1 MQRCYNPFIKK
12 ALVMTKKQKRI
23 ERLKELFLRQL
34 VNTGGNVL
42 QSCELS
48 GLARNTALRHKAKDA
63 GFREKWGKVA
73 KGELILNEGVS
84 RNGENLTKSYLFDD
98 KNLRNP
104 KITETVL
111 TANSEQPEQPLKRVK
126 FLAER
131 LTFLESQFKPDLM
144 RKYKHFTSAEIRAL
158 PRADRLEHFRQ
169 RLILDAINLEK
180 EKAQIENEWKEIEA
194 KRIELGTQE
203 NSLKTQQDPFDS
215 YSLW

>member
-1 MQRCYNPFIKK
+1 MQRYYNPFIKK

-63 GFREKWGKVA
+63 NFSEKWGKAA
-73 KGELILNEGVS
+73 KGKLIPNESVS
-84 RNGENLTKSYLFDD
+84 TDGENETKPFLFDG

-104 KITETVL
+104 KIPETVS
-111 TANSEQPEQPLKRVK
+111 NVDSEQSELPLKRIK
-126 FLAER
+126 FSAER
-131 LTFLESQFKPDLM
+131 LMFLESQFKPDLM
-144 RKYKHFTSAEIRAL
+144 RKYKHFTPAGIRAL
-158 PRADRLEHFRQ
+158 PIADRLEHFRQ

-180 EKAQIENEWKEIEA
+180 EKTQIENEWKAIET
-194 KRIELGTQE
+194 KQIELRIRE
-203 NSLKTQQDPFDS
+203 NILKNLQDNKTEIR
-215 YSLW
+215 L